1 MNKIDR
7 VEIIGFWGNRELEI
21 NFFDD
26 VNFFIGVNGS
36 GKTTVINMIA
46 AALSAD
52 FTALDRL
59 PFQKLRIEL
68 SEVGGRKKPNIEVE
82 KVDSEDSPYSSII
95 YRIKEKASDKY
106 KEYSLD
112 ELEEETLIRRRMSP
126 RQYQAYMRH
135 RMSQRTNRGILARLE
150 SLINVSWLSIHR
162 TSLSN
167 FSPEEESYESSV
179 DQKLEEL
186 SNSLGKYFSV
196 LSSKVSDEIAEF
208 QRNIISSLL
217 TEQTESAVFSLVKS
231 FDLDEEKEALNDI
244 FKKLKIGGRT
254 AETKIN
260 KHFSEVRKARNKLE
274 LNEGLDLNDLMT
286 LVNSYRSHRVVENWN
301 DLLKKQAEILQP
313 KATLVEVLN
322 GLFQRKKIFINDRNE
337 IEATTDSG
345 KKLSIRGLSSGEKQ
359 LIIILGEALLQRGS
373 PWIYIA
379 DEPELSLHV
388 RWQEKLIENL
398 RRVNPQAQIVC
409 ATHSPDVVSSFS
421 NNVFD
426 MEMMIK

>member
-1 MNKIDR
+1 MNKIDK
-7 VEIIGFWGNRELEI
+7 VEITGFWGNREINI
-21 NFFDD
+21 NFFSD

-36 GKTTVINMIA
+36 GKTTVINIIA
-46 AALSAD
+46 SALTAD
-52 FTALDRL
+52 FTTLDRL

-68 SEVGGRKKPNIEVE
+68 SEVGGRKKPSIEIE
-82 KVDSEDSPYSSII
+82 KIEKEDSPYSGIK
-95 YRIKEKASDKY
+95 YRIREKASDKY

-112 ELEEETLIRRRMSP
+112 EFEEEAIIRRRIP
-126 RQYQAYMRH
+126 ARQYRAYMRQ
-135 RMSQRTNRGILARLE
+135 RMNRGILARLE
-150 SLINVSWLSIHR
+150 SIANVSWLSIHR
-162 TSLSN
+162 SSSSR

-179 DQKLEEL
+179 DQKLDEL
-186 SNSLGKYFSV
+186 SNNLGKYFSV

-231 FDLDEEKEALNDI
+231 FNLDEEKEALNDI
-244 FKKLKIGGRT
+244 FEKLKIGGKY
-254 AETKIN
+254 AKTKID
-260 KHFSEVRKARNKLE
+260 KHFLEVREARNKLE
-274 LNEGLDLNDLMT
+274 GKQGLDLNDLMT

-301 DLLKKQAEILQP
+301 NLLKKQAEILQP

-322 GLFQRKKIFINDRNE
+322 GLFQRKKIYINEKNE

-345 KKLSIRGLSSGEKQ
+345 KKLSLKGLSSGEKQ
-359 LIIILGEALLQRGS
+359 LIIILGEALLQRES

-398 RRVNPQAQIVC
+398 RRINPQAQIVC
-409 ATHSPDVVSSFS
+409 ATHSPDVVSTYAK
-421 NNVFD
+421 NVFD
-426 MEMMIK
+426 MERMIK

>member
-1 MNKIDR
+1 MNKIDK
-7 VEIIGFWGNRELEI
+7 VEITGFWGNRELEI
-21 NFFDD
+21 DFFPD

-68 SEVGGRKKPNIEVE
+68 SEVNGRKKPSIEVE
-82 KVDSEDSPYSSII
+82 KIDSEDSPYSRII
-95 YRIKEKASDKY
+95 YRIKEKASDKF

-112 ELEEETLIRRRMSP
+112 ELEEEAFLRRGMSAL
-126 RQYQAYMRH
+126 QYQTFRRH

-150 SLINVSWLSIHR
+150 ALINVSWLSIHR
-162 TSLSN
+162 SSSSR
-167 FSPEEESYESSV
+167 FSSEEESYESSV

-196 LSSKVSDEIAEF
+196 LSSKVSEEIAEF

-231 FDLDEEKEALNDI
+231 FDLDEEKKALNDI
-244 FKKLKIGGRT
+244 FEKLKIGGRSAKT
-254 AETKIN
+254 RIN
-260 KHFSEVRKARNKLE
+260 KHFSEVREARDKLKV
-274 LNEGLDLNDLMT
+274 NEGLDLNDLMT

-322 GLFQRKKIFINDRNE
+322 GLFQRKKIYINDRNE

-359 LIIILGEALLQRGS
+359 LIIILGEALLQRES
-373 PWIYIA
+373 PWTYIA

-388 RWQEKLIENL
+388 RWQEKLIENI

-426 MEMMIK
+426 METMIK

>member
-7 VEIIGFWGNRELEI
+7 AEITGFWGDREIAIDLHA
-21 NFFDD
+21 D

-36 GKTTVINMIA
+36 GKTTVINIIA

-52 FTALDRL
+52 FTTLDRL
-59 PFQKLRIEL
+59 PFQKIKLDL
-68 SEVGGRKKPNIEVE
+68 SEVGGRKKPSIEVE
-82 KVDSEDSPYSSII
+82 KVENEDTPYSSIV

-112 ELEEETLIRRRMSP
+112 EFEEEALLRRRISP
-126 RQYQAYMRH
+126 RQFRAYMRQ
-135 RMSQRTNRGILARLE
+135 RMNRGILARLQ
-150 SLINVSWLSIHR
+150 SIINVSWLSIHR
-162 TSLSN
+162 SSMSR

-186 SNSLGKYFSV
+186 SNDLGKYFSV
-196 LSSKVSDEIAEF
+196 LSAKVSDEIAEF

-217 TEQTESAVFSLVKS
+217 TEQTESAVFSLVLS
-231 FDLDEEKEALNDI
+231 FDLEEEKQALFDI
-244 FKKLKIGGRT
+244 FEKLKIGGRS
-254 AETKIN
+254 AKSRIE
-260 KHFSEVRKARNKLE
+260 KHFIEVNRAREKLSGK
-274 LNEGLDLNDLMT
+274 EGLDLNDLMT
-286 LVNSYRSHRVVENWN
+286 LVNLYRSHRVVDNWN
-301 DLLKKQAEILQP
+301 ELLEKQAEILAP
-313 KATLVEVLN
+313 KATFVDVLN
-322 GLFQRKKIFINDRNE
+322 GLIERKKISVNDKNE
-337 IEATTDSG
+337 IEATTSSG

-359 LIIILGEALLQRGS
+359 LIIILGEALLQKES

-398 RRVNPQAQIVC
+398 RKINPRAQIIC

-421 NNVFD
+421 KNVFD
-426 MEMMIK
+426 MELMIK

>member
-1 MNKIDR
+1 MNKIDN
-7 VEIIGFWGNRELEI
+7 VEIIGFWGNRRLNI
-21 NFFDD
+21 HFFPD

-52 FTALDRL
+52 FTTLDRL
-59 PFQKLRIEL
+59 PFQKIKIEL
-68 SEVGGRKKPNIEVE
+68 SEVGGRKKPSIEVE
-82 KVDSEDSPYSSII
+82 KIENEDSPYSSVV

-112 ELEEETLIRRRMSP
+112 EFEEEALIRRRIP
-126 RQYQAYMRH
+126 TRQYQAYMRS
-135 RMSQRTNRGILARLE
+135 RMNRGILARLE
-150 SLINVSWLSIHR
+150 AIVNVSWLSIHR
-162 TSLSN
+162 SSASR

-196 LSSKVSDEIAEF
+196 LSSKVSEEIAEF

-231 FDLDEEKEALNDI
+231 FDLDKEKEALNDI
-244 FKKLKIGGRT
+244 FEKLKIGGKS
-254 AETKIN
+254 AKSKIN
-260 KHFSEVRKARNKLE
+260 KHFSEVREARDKLE
-274 LNEGLDLNDLMT
+274 GEQGLDLNDLMT

-301 DLLKKQAEILQP
+301 DLLKKQAKILQP

-322 GLFQRKKIFINDRNE
+322 GLFQRKKIYINERNE
-337 IEATTDSG
+337 IEAKTDSG
-345 KKLSIRGLSSGEKQ
+345 KKLVIRGLSSGEKQ
-359 LIIILGEALLQRGS
+359 LIIILGEALLQRES

-388 RWQEKLIENL
+388 TWQEKLIENL
-398 RRVNPQAQIVC
+398 RRVNPQAQIIC
-409 ATHSPDVVSSFS
+409 ATHSPDVVSTFA
-421 NNVFD
+421 NHVLD
-426 MEMMIK
+426 MEKMIK